1 MTFLVGFSA
10 MAQCGIC
17 SGFGYVIR
25 KETCQSCQGKG
36 SFIKYV
42 QKNCSSCQGRGYTVK
57 TCSSCHSSGY
67 LTNSKTCSTCGG
79 RGYHIIDKGE
89 CSRCKGQGRISINQ
103 YLSQDCPS
111 CEGGRVKIQKIC
123 SVCHGNRVIQEKMK
137 CSVCRGQGHIKQ
149 ACYTCNSTGKNS
161 ERHRQICNV
170 CKGRGEIARRI
181 VCPTCNGVG
190 NK

>member
-17 SGFGYVIR
+17 SGYGYVIR

-67 LTNSKTCSTCGG
+67 LTKPSAIGAKMSAKTWAFAG
-79 RGYHIIDKGE
+79 
-89 CSRCKGQGRISINQ
+89 
-103 YLSQDCPS
+103 
-111 CEGGRVKIQKIC
+111 
-123 SVCHGNRVIQEKMK
+123 
-137 CSVCRGQGHIKQ
+137 
-149 ACYTCNSTGKNS
+149 
-161 ERHRQICNV
+161 
-170 CKGRGEIARRI
+170 
-181 VCPTCNGVG
+181 
-190 NK
+190 